1 MRSVVPC
8 VVAMVLGAPL
18 LACGRQL
25 LLGDE
30 ATTDL
35 DPSDPTL
42 KESPLPGSGNGA
54 PPSSPADAGPV
65 EGPAPDASSPP
76 KPRVVFVT
84 HTTFTADD
92 IEGLNGADLECN
104 VAASEGVPA
113 LKGKRFV
120 AWLSD
125 DVQSA
130 KSRLGGADG
139 PWNRVD
145 GERVADDLAHLLGTE
160 PLAHPIDR
168 DEDGETTTGYAWTG
182 TTRTGTPT
190 YGANCVQWTLPNGSG
205 VVGALVADAAK
216 WTAAK
221 AEDCGGGGKKSED
234 RPRHHLYCFE
244 RDP

>member
-8 VVAMVLGAPL
+8 VVAVVLGAPL

-25 LLGDE
+25 VLGDE
-30 ATTDL
+30 AMSDL
-35 DPSDPTL
+35 DPSDPTV
-42 KESPLPGSGNGA
+42 KEAPLPGAGDGTT
-54 PPSSPADAGPV
+54 ADAGPAQ
-65 EGPAPDASSPP
+65 GPASDAGSPP

-84 HTTFTADD
+84 SKTYTAVD

-104 VAASEGVPA
+104 AAASEGSPV
-113 LKGKRFV
+113 LQGKRFV

-130 KSRLGGADG
+130 KSRLGAADG

-145 GERVADDLAHLLGTE
+145 GERVADDVAHLLGTE

-168 DEDGETTTGYAWTG
+168 DEDGEPASGYAWTG
-182 TTRTGTPT
+182 TTRSGTPT
-190 YGANCVQWTLPNGSG
+190 YGVNCVGWTLPNGSG

-221 AEDCGGGGKKSED
+221 TEECGGKKADEG
-234 RPRHHLYCFE
+234 PRHHLYCFE